1 MLDIAKAT
9 ANANKSLQD
18 TDAYLTAYQSSYS
31 AINASANKFSQI
43 QLEASKSAKAT
54 TDAFKEQQKQLSVV
68 RSINAQID
76 NLYQSMSTANEGQV
90 RLIKRQVENLSS
102 ARDNAKE
109 LAGVFSNLVNDSAR
123 LDKSTKYFSAISE
136 VVKDIPGLRKLSSPF
151 EGLHNFNNN

>member
-1 MLDIAKAT
+1 MAEEFKGLNKETLKNVESIKSSMLDIAKAT
-9 ANANKSLQD
+9 ASANKSLQD

-76 NLYQSMSTANEGQV
+76 NLYQSMVKATAEES
-90 RLIKRQVENLSS
+90 RLIKR
-102 ARDNAKE
+102 
-109 LAGVFSNLVNDSAR
+109 
-123 LDKSTKYFSAISE
+123 
-136 VVKDIPGLRKLSSPF
+136 
-151 EGLHNFNNN
+151 

>member
-1 MLDIAKAT
+1 MAEEFKGLNKETLKNVESIKSSMLDIAKAT
-9 ANANKSLQD
+9 ASANKSLQD

-76 NLYQSMSTANEGQV
+76 NLY
-90 RLIKRQVENLSS
+90 
-102 ARDNAKE
+102 
-109 LAGVFSNLVNDSAR
+109 
-123 LDKSTKYFSAISE
+123 
-136 VVKDIPGLRKLSSPF
+136 
-151 EGLHNFNNN
+151 